1 MTITRK
7 YKEEIVNGTRYWIEE
22 YHEKE
27 WKSGVWMWR
36 YGYFDTEGFGRT
48 ISDML
53 RSRPNLKRLKNL

>member
-7 YKEEIVNGTRYWIEE
+7 YKEEIINGTRCWIEE

-48 ISDML
+48 ISDYADE
-53 RSRPNLKRLKNL
+53 

>member
-7 YKEEIVNGTRYWIEE
+7 HKEEIINGTTYWIEE

-27 WKSGVWMWR
+27 WQSDVWMWR
-36 YGYFDTEGFGRT
+36 YGYYSTAGFAYL

-53 RSRPNLKRLKNL
+53 RRKPNLKRLKNL